1 MVHNINPSL
10 LYLWDKRTLYIGPLF
25 ETLDLSQGAAALVV
39 ALDKPITFQTKEQL
53 EPIECWSLLLPAG
66 MSVRVETHN
75 AIIVNCNLDP
85 LGVDY
90 SSLSRLMQKHENGI
104 GYQLFCE
111 DEFIADFWEMY
122 RSQLESKPAYE
133 YIEHLLTKNNQACMD
148 CYDTDPRVVE
158 VIKLIKQTIGDN
170 LSLDDLALAVN
181 LSASRLV
188 QLFKQQTGVPIR
200 RYRLWHRLYVTAILV
215 GQGENLTEAA
225 VAAGFN
231 DSSHYCHTFRSML
244 GFTPSFLLAQ
254 PNKLRII
261 IPDETN

>member
-25 ETLDLSQGAAALVV
+25 ETLDLSQGAATLLV
-39 ALDKPITFQTKEQL
+39 ALDKPISFQTKRQS

-66 MSVRVETHN
+66 MSVRVDTHN
-75 AIIVNCNLDP
+75 AIIANCNLDP

-90 SSLSRLMQKHENGI
+90 SSLSQLMQKHKNGV
-104 GYQLFCE
+104 GYQVFNE
-111 DEFIADFWEMY
+111 DEFIANFWEMY
-122 RSQLESKPAYE
+122 HSQLESKPAYE
-133 YIEHLLTKNNQACMD
+133 YIEHLLTKNNQDYMN
-148 CYDTDPRVVE
+148 CYDTDSRVEE
-158 VIKLIKQTIGDN
+158 VIKLIKQTICDN
-170 LSLDDLALAVN
+170 LSLDELALAVN

-188 QLFKQQTGVPIR
+188 QLFKQQTGIPIR
-200 RYRLWHRLYVTAILV
+200 RYRLWHRLYVTATLI

-244 GFTPSFLLAQ
+244 GFKPSFLLAQ
-254 PNKLRII
+254 PNKLRIF
-261 IPDETN
+261 IPGDN